1 MSEEK
6 ASDFDFNRRIVGD
19 DEDDIFKSAV
29 EVRVDEK
36 L

>member
-6 ASDFDFNRRIVGD
+6 ASDFDFNRKFGD

-29 EVRVDEK
+29 EVSLV
-36 L
+36 